1 MRMNEFIKRNRKELD
16 DAINGALYRHDGR
29 GGRGVIPVPPP
40 TRNDAERRNWIL
52 NDEGLYMWARSEG
65 VRV

>member
-1 MRMNEFIKRNRKELD
+1 MRMSEFINLNRKQLD
-16 DAINGALYRHDGR
+16 AAINGALYRHDGR

>member
-1 MRMNEFIKRNRKELD
+1 MRMSEFINLNRKQLD

-52 NDEGLYMWARSEG
+52 NDEGLYSWARSEG
-65 VRV
+65 VRA